1 MATSTTELS
10 ILVKLRDEATARMQQ
25 ISGALANAKEASE
38 GFAKG
43 LLGGGAVLAGL
54 GGLALKSA
62 SDAEQSAVAFTT
74 MLGSAEKAH
83 AFVAN
88 MKEFAAKTPFETSD
102 ISKAAQTMLAFGINT
117 ESVMPYVQ
125 MIGDVAMGNKEKF
138 SSLSLVFAQVQ
149 ATGKL
154 MRQDL
159 LQMINQGF
167 NPLLIIS
174 EKTGKSISE
183 LKDEMEKG
191 AISADMVTEAFR
203 IATSEGGRF
212 YGGME
217 AQSKT
222 LAGVWSTLQD
232 TFNEFLR
239 VQGEELLPIAK
250 EFVAILSDFVQNVLP
265 QWISRL
271 KDIIE
276 WFKQNKAAIYMV
288 SGAIVGGLIPSV
300 VGATKAFAMALGA
313 LSPFLAAGALLGLL
327 IGTTFPFWI
336 SITQDIINWL
346 KEHQSVIYILA
357 GAIIGGLIPAIGTL
371 IPTFMSLG
379 ITMMTV
385 TIPAFI
391 AATAALAPWLIGGV
405 VIGGVIAGIVW
416 LIQNWTMVSQ
426 KAVEIWG
433 GISDYLIGVSGVI
446 VSSVS
451 NAFNTLSG
459 TMNVVWNTIGEVF
472 RSGTSLLSGIMMTFL
487 DLLFPSWRESFQKVI
502 DFCNVFFPIVQSV
515 FDTSLNFLSN
525 IWTKTWNT
533 ISSSFIGAFNT
544 VKANL
549 FEFSGW
555 ITGIFNK
562 IAKPVND
569 AWGAIW
575 DGIKNRMMSA
585 WDGIKDTIRSSI
597 NWIIEK
603 INWFVSQANMVASKG
618 AGTLGISIPQLAN
631 IPMLAKGGIVTRPTI
646 AMIGEAGPEAVIPLN
661 RANNPG
667 YGGITININGG
678 NFFGSDEDV
687 GEYIGD
693 LMLKKLKMNVA
704 L

>member
-74 MLGSAEKAH
+74 MLGSAEKAQ
-83 AFVAN
+83 AFVVN

-154 MRQDL
+154 MGQDL

-239 VQGEELLPIAK
+239 VQGEKLIPLAK
-250 EFVAILSDFVQNVLP
+250 EFVAVLSDFIQNVLP
-265 QWISRL
+265 QLIN
-271 KDIIE
+271 KVQEVTE
-276 WFKQNKAAIYMV
+276 WFKQNQAAIYMV
-288 SGAIVGGLIPSV
+288 SGAIIGGLIPSIY
-300 VGATKAFAMALGA
+300 GMIAAFFTASIALA
-313 LSPFLAAGALLGLL
+313 PF
-327 IGTTFPFWI
+327 
-336 SITQDIINWL
+336 
-346 KEHQSVIYILA
+346 
-357 GAIIGGLIPAIGTL
+357 IIGG
-371 IPTFMSLG
+371 
-379 ITMMTV
+379 
-385 TIPAFI
+385 
-391 AATAALAPWLIGGV
+391 AL
-405 VIGGVIAGIVW
+405 IGGVIAGIVW
-416 LIQNWTMVSQ
+416 LVQNWGMLSQ
-426 KAVEIWG
+426 KATEIWG
-433 GISDYLIGVSGVI
+433 GISGYLGGVWTSITSTMTDTFNGI
-446 VSSVS
+446 SSIMTGIW
-451 NAFNTLSG
+451 NA
-459 TMNVVWNTIGEVF
+459 IGEVF
-472 RSGTSLLSGIMMTFL
+472 RFGTALLTGIMMTFL
-487 DLLFPSWRESFQKVI
+487 DLLFPSWRDNFQQVI

-515 FDTSLNFLSN
+515 FDASLNFLSN
-525 IWTKTWNT
+525 IWSKTWNT

-562 IAKPVND
+562 IAKPVSD

-631 IPMLAKGGIVTRPTI
+631 IPMLAQGGIVTRPTI

-693 LMLKKLKMNVA
+693 MMLKKLKMNVA

>member
-83 AFVAN
+83 SFVAN

-154 MRQDL
+154 MGQDL

-276 WFKQNKAAIYMV
+276 WFKQNQFAIY
-288 SGAIVGGLIPSV
+288 A
-300 VGATKAFAMALGA
+300 
-313 LSPFLAAGALLGLL
+313 
-327 IGTTFPFWI
+327 
-336 SITQDIINWL
+336 
-346 KEHQSVIYILA
+346 LA
-357 GAIIGGLIPAIGTL
+357 GAIIGGLVPAISAMSIAFLAAAGHL
-371 IPTFMSLG
+371 LPFM
-379 ITMMTV
+379 ITG
-385 TIPAFI
+385 
-391 AATAALAPWLIGGV
+391 AL
-405 VIGGVIAGIVW
+405 IGGVIAGIVW
-416 LIQNWTMVSQ
+416 LVQNWGMLSQ
-426 KAVEIWG
+426 KATEIWG
-433 GISDYLIGVSGVI
+433 GISGYLGGVWTSITSTMTDTFNGI
-446 VSSVS
+446 SSIMTGIW
-451 NAFNTLSG
+451 NA
-459 TMNVVWNTIGEVF
+459 IGEVF
-472 RSGTSLLSGIMMTFL
+472 RFGTALLTGIMMTFL
-487 DLLFPSWRESFQKVI
+487 DLLFPSWRDNFQQVI

-515 FDTSLNFLSN
+515 FDASLNFLSN
-525 IWTKTWNT
+525 IWSKTWNT

-562 IAKPVND
+562 IAKPVSD

-631 IPMLAKGGIVTRPTI
+631 IPMLAQGGIVTRPTI

-693 LMLKKLKMNVA
+693 MMLKKLKMNVA